1 MLDKKNSESDF
12 IEKAIHCSKTFS
24 LSTGVNSFVINNK
37 NEAADSINP
46 CSYGFCQYM
55 QKITGSTS
63 QCKNLHT
70 YAAKQAERFGG
81 KYIYFCPL
89 GFVFFISPLIN
100 DGELEGAIV
109 GGPLL
114 MIEHE
119 EFFFEEILGKFDIAK
134 NHLNSLNKELKA
146 ISFIPPERVSS
157 LSEMLYITTSY
168 INESEQLL
176 EAHNVLLQ
184 QSEISETIHRIK
196 EQDTNIDLY
205 PINKERELLRK
216 IALGDKVGASA
227 LLNDILGHIF
237 FASGNNFEIIKAR
250 VLELLVLLSRGAME
264 GGADTEVIFG
274 MNYQYLKEINNF
286 KNIEKLTL
294 WLSNIMIRFTERVF
308 DFKDIK
314 HTDVISKS
322 VEYIKRYYMKKITLE
337 EVAEHSLLSPSY
349 FSKIFGEE
357 MKCNFN
363 NYLNQVRIENAKTL
377 LLNDSMPLV
386 DISVLSGYE
395 DQSYFTKVFK
405 KIVGV
410 TPGKF
415 KESRGRNTKN

>member
-1 MLDKKNSESDF
+1 MLEHKNESF
-12 IEKAIHCSKTFS
+12 ELIEKAIHCSKTFS
-24 LSTGVNSFVINNK
+24 LSTGVNCFVINK
-37 NEAADSINP
+37 NVENNDSSNI
-46 CSYGFCQYM
+46 CSCGFCKYM
-55 QKITGSTS
+55 HKVAGATLECTNVHQ
-63 QCKNLHT
+63 N
-70 YAAKQAERFGG
+70 AAKQAERFGG

-89 GFVFFISPLIN
+89 GFVHFTSPLFN
-100 DGELEGAIV
+100 NGELEGAIV
-109 GGPLL
+109 GGPFL
-114 MIEHE
+114 MIDHE
-119 EFFFEEILGKFDIAK
+119 EFFFEEIVGKYNIAK
-134 NHLNSLNKELKA
+134 SHLNSLNKELKA
-146 ISFIPPERVSS
+146 IAFIPPDRVSS

-168 INESEQLL
+168 INKNEQLL
-176 EAHNVLLQ
+176 EAHNVLMQ

-196 EQDTNIDLY
+196 EQEASTTFY

-216 IALGDKVGASA
+216 IALGDKVGSSA

-264 GGADTEVIFG
+264 GGADSEVIFG
-274 MNYQYLKEINNF
+274 MNYQYLTEINNF

-294 WLSNIMIRFTERVF
+294 WLSHIMVRFTETVF
-308 DFKDIK
+308 DFKDVK

-322 VEYIKRYYMKKITLE
+322 VEYIKRNFMKKITLE
-337 EVAEHSLLSPSY
+337 EVAEHSMLSPSY
-349 FSKIFGEE
+349 FSKIFGDE

-377 LLNDSMPLV
+377 LLNDSIPLV
-386 DISVLSGYE
+386 DISVLSGFE

-415 KESRGRNTKN
+415 KESRGRKK